1 MSEFV
6 NAISVMIKRYE
17 KKNVYKEKLGE
28 RVLFSSVRI
37 VINEERELN

>member
-1 MSEFV
+1 
-6 NAISVMIKRYE
+6 MIKRYE

-37 VINEERELN
+37 AINEERVELNRYIGQKG